1 MSSNTISQPFE
12 RDDDFV
18 KSSRP
23 VANIGKRFYTWATL
37 GSLSGAAFLVGAMW
51 TVVKRMGL
59 PGSQMEICPLCFSF
73 LVVVAFAFASQPEYP
88 TLIHQKMQKA
98 LVTIGNSFLV
108 YLIVVGGTGVVTGI
122 ECREIL

>member
-1 MSSNTISQPFE
+1 MSSNTISQPVE

-23 VANIGKRFYTWATL
+23 VATIGKRFYTWATL

-51 TVVKRMGL
+51 TVIKRMGL
-59 PGSQMEICPLCFSF
+59 PGAQMEIYPLCFSF
-73 LVVVAFAFASQPEYP
+73 LVVVTFAFASQPEYP
-88 TLIHQKMQKA
+88 TQTHQKIQKG

-108 YLIVVGGTGVVTGI
+108 YLIVVGGTGAVSGI
-122 ECREIL
+122 